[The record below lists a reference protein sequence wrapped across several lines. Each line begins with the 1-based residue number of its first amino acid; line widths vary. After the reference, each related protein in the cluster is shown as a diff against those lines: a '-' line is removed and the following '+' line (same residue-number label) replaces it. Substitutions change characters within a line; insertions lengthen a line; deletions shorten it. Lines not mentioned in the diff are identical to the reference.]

1 MNNKVVLGIGAVLIL
16 IGILRPDLSN
26 LLPNNNKTPNV
37 VVPVAEFVE
46 PTNPELLSKADEVA
60 TILKNGGE
68 DRKVDGMKLAAL
80 YADIAKLIS
89 LDAENTVIKTTS
101 EIREVNSVAGSLVA
115 SELKGKYPNLALTAR
130 ALIVSAIGDDI
141 ATLNEENRQKAAEA
155 FEALAWGC
163 YMGAK

>member
-1 MNNKVVLGIGAVLIL
+1 MNNKVFLAIGSVLIL
-16 IGILRPDLSN
+16 VGVLRPDLSN
-26 LLPNNNKTPNV
+26 LLPNNNTPKV
-37 VVPVAEFVE
+37 VVPETVFTE
-46 PTNPELLSKADEVA
+46 PSNPELLSQADEVA

-68 DRKVDGMKLAAL
+68 DRKIDGMKLASL
-80 YADIAKLIS
+80 YSDIAKLIS
-89 LDAENTVIKTTS
+89 LDADNAVIKTTS

-130 ALIVSAIGDDI
+130 GLVVGAIGDDVT
-141 ATLNEENRQKAAEA
+141 TLNEENRQKAAEA